1 LTTGGTAGVV
11 LAVINIISASSNRA
25 RRLSSGRSRLARFPP
40 DVTRYFG
47 PPPLQPVAMT
57 PSWSPYC
64 GDTSVASGRRER
76 RLFVVVTPRF
86 LCRLSMGVSRRCG
99 VALRRCRWSTV
110 PLLTSSVSAVVLV
123 GILKPIRVD
132 LECVDL
138 GRLTACGVVAVAI
151 LRYFSSLLSFGHDF
165 DIKILKVK
173 NLAFETSYIHFD
185 VLRLF
190 VLEIRYNQSKVIDV
204 DIEVDN

>member
-1 LTTGGTAGVV
+1 
-11 LAVINIISASSNRA
+11 
-25 RRLSSGRSRLARFPP
+25 
-40 DVTRYFG
+40 
-47 PPPLQPVAMT
+47 
-57 PSWSPYC
+57 
-64 GDTSVASGRRER
+64 
-76 RLFVVVTPRF
+76 
-86 LCRLSMGVSRRCG
+86 
-99 VALRRCRWSTV
+99 V